1 MKKTNYQP
9 GARGINLA
17 NGSTFW
23 VEPGQEV
30 TIGAKDKDGKQH
42 IEVDGT
48 SVEIKGELPDFGRK
62 ADAEA
67 DAAASDRI
75 EALELENIDL
85 KDQVA
90 DLTKKL
96 ADATKK

>member
-9 GARGINLA
+9 GPRGINLS

-30 TIGAKDKDGKQH
+30 EVSGKDKDGKQH
-42 IEVDGT
+42 IEVNGD

-62 ADAEA
+62 VDATA
-67 DAAASDRI
+67 DAAAGDRI
-75 EALELENIDL
+75 EALEAENAGL

-96 ADATKK
+96 ADALKK

>member
-17 NGSTFW
+17 NGTTFW

-42 IEVDGT
+42 I
-48 SVEIKGELPDFGRK
+48 
-62 ADAEA
+62 
-67 DAAASDRI
+67 
-75 EALELENIDL
+75 
-85 KDQVA
+85 
-90 DLTKKL
+90 
-96 ADATKK
+96 

>member
-17 NGSTFW
+17 NGATFW
-23 VEPGQEV
+23 VEPGQEIE
-30 TIGAKDKDGKQH
+30 IGAKDKDGKQH
-42 IEVDGT
+42 IDIDGN

-62 ADAEA
+62 ADAQA

-75 EALELENIDL
+75 EALEAENSGL
-85 KDQVA
+85 KEQVA

>member
-17 NGSTFW
+17 NGTTFW
-23 VEPGQEV
+23 VEPGQEIE
-30 TIGAKDKDGKQH
+30 IGPKDKDGKQH
-42 IEVDGT
+42 IDVDGN

-62 ADAEA
+62 ADAQA
-67 DAAASDRI
+67 DAAAGDRI
-75 EALELENIDL
+75 EALEAENATL

-90 DLTKKL
+90 DITKKL

>member
-1 MKKTNYQP
+1 MKKTNYQRGP
-9 GARGINLA
+9 RGINLA
-17 NGSTFW
+17 NGTTFW

-42 IEVDGT
+42 LDVNGND
-48 SVEIKGELPDFGRK
+48 VEIKGDLPDFGRK

-67 DAAASDRI
+67 DAAAGDRI
-75 EALELENIDL
+75 EALEAENADL

>member
-1 MKKTNYQP
+1 M
-9 GARGINLA
+9 
-17 NGSTFW
+17 
-23 VEPGQEV
+23 
-30 TIGAKDKDGKQH
+30 
-42 IEVDGT
+42 
-48 SVEIKGELPDFGRK
+48 RK

-67 DAAASDRI
+67 DAAAGDRI
-75 EALELENIDL
+75 EALELENLGL